1 MFALRFASGTP
12 QFSLVL
18 LHGWGANA
26 QDLYPLASVL
36 ALPQT
41 LCLFPT
47 APFDHP
53 QAPGGKAWYRLE
65 EPDPEGLARSRD
77 LLAEWLLG
85 LEPETGI
92 PLERTVLG
100 GFSQGGAMSLDLG
113 QDLPLA
119 GVVCLSGYLHFQP
132 QTRPSAPLLML
143 HGRQDPVVPITAARQ
158 ARQELLAVGAE
169 IQYEEFDGG
178 HEIPPFALQRLRE
191 FALVKIP

>member
-1 MFALRFASGTP
+1 MFALRFATGTP

-26 QDLYPLASVL
+26 QDLYSLAPQL

-41 LCLFPT
+41 LCLFPN

-65 EPDPEGLARSRD
+65 APDPEGLAQSRA
-77 LLAEWLLG
+77 LAKNWLLG
-85 LEPETGI
+85 LEQETGI

-119 GVVCLSGYLHFQP
+119 GVVCLSGYLHFRP
-132 QTRPSAPLLML
+132 QTRPSAPLLQL
-143 HGRQDPVVPITAARQ
+143 HGRQDPVVPIEAARQ
-158 ARQELLAVGAE
+158 ARDELLAVGAE

-178 HEIPPFALQRLRE
+178 HEIPYLALQRLRE
-191 FALVKIP
+191 FVLAKTA